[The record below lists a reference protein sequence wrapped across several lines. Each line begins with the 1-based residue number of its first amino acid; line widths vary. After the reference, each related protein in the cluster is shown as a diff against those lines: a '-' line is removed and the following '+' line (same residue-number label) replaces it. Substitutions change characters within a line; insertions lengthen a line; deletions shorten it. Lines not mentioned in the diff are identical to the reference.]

1 MNTEWIAAVSAELGV
16 SPDVAVDAILDV
28 ARVAAHE
35 IERPAAPVTTYLLG
49 QAVAAGMPIDDA
61 VARITALADGW
72 ASDEGHA

>member
-16 SPDVAVDAILDV
+16 SPDVSVDAILDV

-49 QAVAAGMPIDDA
+49 QAVAAGMPIEEA
-61 VARITALADGW
+61 VARIAALADGW